1 MDTEVYEDLNIQEVS
16 EVPEFPDPVHDET
29 NQTFSQKIL
38 RSRPTTGT
46 IFKKDKDYS
55 LPFPE
60 LFDRTERT
68 KAACYAKFGDLSY
81 YTPVQ
86 RIGCYMNESA

>member
-1 MDTEVYEDLNIQEVS
+1 MYEDLNIQEVS
-16 EVPEFPDPVHDET
+16 EVPEFPDHGNDEP
-29 NQTFSQKIL
+29 TFSHKIL
-38 RSRPTTGT
+38 WSWPTTGT

-68 KAACYAKFGDLSY
+68 KAACYATFGDLSY
-81 YTPVQ
+81 YTPV
-86 RIGCYMNESA
+86 